1 MKVSCKNATIYI
13 TITDIKLEK
22 VKKKKTYY
30 MSTESVCTSVGR
42 QEVSSYVNNGT
53 NGNKQM

>member
-13 TITDIKLEK
+13 TITDIKLT
-22 VKKKKTYY
+22 KKNTYY